1 MLRKVKLYG
10 QLAEFVGHKEFDV
23 KVDSVAQAVSFLIHN
38 FPGLEAYMSPK
49 YYQVK
54 VGNDDIGVD
63 ELTYPVGQQDIHFV
77 PVIAGAGR
85 GGFGKILLGAL
96 LITGGIMAG
105 GGFGALFSKEGL
117 VFGKGIGGFLGKTAM
132 NLGIGLT
139 IMGVSE
145 ILFPLPE
152 PQDFNSEEDPKLSFN
167 FSGVQNTSRAGTP
180 VPIVYGE
187 IITGS
192 VVISAAIDTNQ
203 VEA

>member
-10 QLAEFVGHKEFDV
+10 QLAEFVGHKEFEV
-23 KVDSVAQAVSFLIHN
+23 KVNNVAQAVSFLIHN
-38 FPGLEAYMSPK
+38 FPNLEAYMSPK

-54 VGNDDIGVD
+54 VGNDDIDKD
-63 ELTYPVGQQDIHFV
+63 EITYPIGQQDIHFV

-85 GGFGKILLGAL
+85 GVGKFVLGAL
-96 LITGGIMAG
+96 LITGAIMSG
-105 GGFGALFSKEGL
+105 GGFAALFSKTGL
-117 VFGKGIGGFLGKTAM
+117 ELGFFGNLAM
-132 NLGIGLT
+132 NVGVGLT

-145 ILFPLPE
+145 MLFPLPE
-152 PQDFNSEEDPKLSFN
+152 PQDFNSEEDPRLSFN

-180 VPIVYGE
+180 IPIVYGE